1 MQKSAGWLW
10 WFIHSTNDLFI
21 PQMIEQAGINTCQHE
36 IYSLE
41 EGMDKIEHR
50 RSIKLEDSD

>member
-1 MQKSAGWLW
+1 
-10 WFIHSTNDLFI
+10 
-21 PQMIEQAGINTCQHE
+21 MIEQAGINTCQHE